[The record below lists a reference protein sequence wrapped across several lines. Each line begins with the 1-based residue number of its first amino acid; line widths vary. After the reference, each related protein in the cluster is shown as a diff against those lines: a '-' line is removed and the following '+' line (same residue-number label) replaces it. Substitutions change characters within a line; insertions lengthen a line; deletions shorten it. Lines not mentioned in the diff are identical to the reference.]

1 VHKYWNGGKMEKIEF
16 SFDNE
21 TVDFFVIEET
31 KINNINY
38 ILVTDQEEGDAEA
51 LILKDMSETEDAE
64 AVYEIVEDDEE
75 LEYVSN
81 IFSQMLDDIDLEK

>member
-1 VHKYWNGGKMEKIEF
+1 MEKIEF
-16 SFDNE
+16 KIDE
-21 TVDFFVIEET
+21 DTVEFFVLEET

-51 LILKDMSETEDAE
+51 LILKDTSDTQEEE

>member
-1 VHKYWNGGKMEKIEF
+1 MEKVKF

-21 TVDFFVIEET
+21 IVEFFVLEET

-51 LILKDMSETEDAE
+51 LILKDMSEIEDEE
-64 AVYEIVEDDEE
+64 AIYEIVEDDDE

-81 IFSQMLDDIDLEK
+81 IFSEILDDIDLEK

>member
-1 VHKYWNGGKMEKIEF
+1 MEKIKF
-16 SFDNE
+16 SFDDE
-21 TVDFFVIEET
+21 TVDFFVLEET

-64 AVYEIVEDDEE
+64 AIYEIVEDDEE

>member
-1 VHKYWNGGKMEKIEF
+1 MEKIEF
-16 SFDNE
+16 KIDDD
-21 TVDFFVIEET
+21 TVEFFVIEET

-51 LILKDMSETEDAE
+51 LILKDTSDIQDEE
-64 AVYEIVEDDEE
+64 AVYEIVEDDDE

-81 IFSQMLDDIDLEK
+81 IFSQMLDDIDIEK

>member
-1 VHKYWNGGKMEKIEF
+1 MEKIEF
-16 SFDNE
+16 KIDDD
-21 TVDFFVIEET
+21 TVEFFVLEET

-51 LILKDMSETEDAE
+51 LILKDTSDTEEEE
-64 AVYEIVEDDEE
+64 AVYEIVEDDDE

-81 IFSQMLDDIDLEK
+81 IFSQILDDIDIEK